1 MESNFVDY
9 VKILCRSGKGGRGSM
24 HLRHVKYNPLGG
36 PDGGDGGRGGNIIL
50 RGNHNYWTLLHLRY
64 ERHIFAG
71 HGGNGGKDKC
81 HGTDGKDV
89 YIDVPC
95 GTVVYN
101 AETGKYVCDITYDG
115 QEVMLLKGGRGGL
128 GNFQFRSATNQAP
141 RYAQPGEPMQEMTI
155 IMELKLLAD
164 VGLVGF
170 PNAGKSTLVSALS
183 NAKPKIANYPFT
195 TMEPSLGI
203 VGYREGKSFVMADIP
218 GIIEGAAEGRGL
230 GLRFLRHIERNSLL
244 LFMVPGDTDNI
255 LREYNILLDELRK
268 FNPELLSK
276 QRVLAVTKC
285 DLLDEELIAMLK
297 EELEAL
303 QTQQTQQ
310 QTQQTLQTH
319 PQPLPGGRGA
329 DSSADENTDSKSIY
343 SPPSQGGAGGGS
355 FLSSQGGAGGGSAVG
370 GSASIPIVFISA
382 VTGFGLDELKDVLW
396 RELNSESNKLQT
408 IQADDRLVHRDK
420 DMTVFAQELIDEDAA
435 DDIEYVDDGEIE
447 ELEDFEYDDVQG
459 DEA

>member
-24 HLRHVKYNPLGG
+24 HLKHVKYNPNGG
-36 PDGGDGGRGGNIIL
+36 PDGGDGGRGGDIIL
-50 RGNHNYWTLLHLRY
+50 RGNHNYWTLLHLKY
-64 ERHIFAG
+64 ERHIFAE

-101 AETGKYVCDITYDG
+101 AETGKYVCDVTYDG
-115 QEVMLLKGGRGGL
+115 QLVTLLKGGRGGL

-183 NAKPKIANYPFT
+183 NARPKIANYPFT

-203 VGYREGKSFVMADIP
+203 VGYRDQKSFVMADIP

-244 LFMVPGDTDNI
+244 LFMVPGDTDDI
-255 LREYNILLDELRK
+255 GREYNILLEELRK
-268 FNPELLSK
+268 FNPELLQK

-285 DLLDEELIAMLK
+285 DLLDDELMEMLR
-297 EELEAL
+297 EG
-303 QTQQTQQ
+303 
-310 QTQQTLQTH
+310 
-319 PQPLPGGRGA
+319 LP
-329 DSSADENTDSKSIY
+329 TD
-343 SPPSQGGAGGGS
+343 
-355 FLSSQGGAGGGSAVG
+355 
-370 GSASIPIVFISA
+370 IPVVFISA
-382 VTGFGLDELKDVLW
+382 VTGFHLDELKDVLW
-396 RELNSESNKLQT
+396 QELNSESNKLQT

-420 DMTVFAQELIDEDAA
+420 DMDRFAQELIDEQA
-435 DDIEYVDDGEIE
+435 DDDLEYVDED
-447 ELEDFEYDDVQG
+447 ELEDIEDYEYL
-459 DEA
+459 DEEEEGT